1 MLDVHVPHATHTWQD
16 FLIHIGTIVV
26 GLFIAIG
33 LKQTVEAIHH
43 ARERQELIDEMRA
56 EAEQNI
62 AVLHANLEVDV
73 TRLQLDLALI
83 ALLRAAQ
90 PRDGI
95 VTIVRS
101 PHTATMH
108 QYPARAIWTSAKA
121 NGKVALLSD
130 RQSAIYDRLDY
141 NAEMATLRSDRMEIA
156 GMKVQGDAFGLGIN
170 MSPGTSFSLPA
181 GEVSGLI
188 SDIALDAAATSNAAN
203 WDANWLAACEAV
215 SAGVRTR
222 EDFLPYLF
230 RKRARGLDRPTP
242 QTLSGSP

>member
-1 MLDVHVPHATHTWQD
+1 VSFVLPESGAAMLDVHVPHATHTWQD

-33 LKQTVEAIHH
+33 LEQTVEAIHH

-73 TRLQLDLALI
+73 RRLQLDLALI

-95 VTIVRS
+95 VTIVRP
-101 PHTATMH
+101 PHTAIMH

-130 RQSAIYDRLDY
+130 RQSAIYDRLDLQRRDG
-141 NAEMATLRSDRMEIA
+141 NTALRPYGNRWNE
-156 GMKVQGDAFGLGIN
+156 
-170 MSPGTSFSLPA
+170 SPGRR
-181 GEVSGLI
+181 V
-188 SDIALDAAATSNAAN
+188 
-203 WDANWLAACEAV
+203 
-215 SAGVRTR
+215 
-222 EDFLPYLF
+222 
-230 RKRARGLDRPTP
+230 RARH
-242 QTLSGSP
+242 QYESGQRV